1 MVVERCRRTKRRQV
15 GKKWEAVLR
24 LVFVENPQTK
34 CSVSVF
40 HRTAGTRLRDSITH
54 TSRGSSPSLFF
65 SQPHGRDTPQPLRN
79 SKKQS
84 WLRLTDLPSASTSA
98 PPTPASASGRMIG
111 TSTLPDPF
119 SRREKKA
126 RLPPPRDRPARA
138 RDRAAPRIDATSAR
152 SARLGRPLRRFF
164 RLDSASI
171 ASPAPRRRRAPR
183 RSVAKSCDGRGS
195 VTRPLV
201 FFFRLTEPE
210 TTSPLPRPSSA
221 SRSSRTTRATARRRR
236 TSPSRTPSAS
246 SATRRRTR
254 PR

>member
-40 HRTAGTRLRDSITH
+40 HRTAGTRFRDSITH

-119 SRREKKA
+119 SRREKRRDYRRHVIA
-126 RLPPPRDRPARA
+126 RRAHAIASRSTPDRRDERALGTSRTTPFDVSFASIPPR
-138 RDRAAPRIDATSAR
+138 S
-152 SARLGRPLRRFF
+152 
-164 RLDSASI
+164 
-171 ASPAPRRRRAPR
+171 RRRRPGVDRLR
-183 RSVAKSCDGRGS
+183 RDDPSRKVATVAEASRGPS
-195 VTRPLV
+195 SG
-201 FFFRLTEPE
+201 FFSATEPE
-210 TTSPLPRPSSA
+210 TDL
-221 SRSSRTTRATARRRR
+221 
-236 TSPSRTPSAS
+236 TPPPVLLQ
-246 SATRRRTR
+246 R
-254 PR
+254 